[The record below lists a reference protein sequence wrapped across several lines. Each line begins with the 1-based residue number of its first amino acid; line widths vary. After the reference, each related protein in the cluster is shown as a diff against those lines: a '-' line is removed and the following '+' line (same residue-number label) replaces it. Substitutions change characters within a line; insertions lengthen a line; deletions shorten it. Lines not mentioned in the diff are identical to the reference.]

1 MSSTA
6 SAAAPPQP
14 APPFTP
20 QHQEPPGL
28 DRAMDPPP
36 KHLGEAYRPAEKLA
50 GKVALVTGG
59 DSGIGRAVAV
69 LYAKEGADVAI
80 VHLPAEQAD
89 ADDAKREIEAFGRR
103 CLLLAGDVSDFA
115 FCESAAAR
123 TVSELG
129 GLNVLVNNA
138 AVMQLS
144 ESIADLSVEQFRR
157 TFEVN
162 VVGYFQMAKAA
173 VPHMS
178 AGDCVVQTG
187 SIAGMGPYASG
198 PDYAATKAAIHSL
211 TQSLGKQL
219 LKSKGIRVNCVAP
232 GPVWTPLNASA
243 RPAENM
249 ASYGDDNP
257 MGRPAQPEEL
267 APAYVYLA
275 SAADSGFVNGAI
287 LQVSGGQGG

>member
-1 MSSTA
+1 MSNS
-6 SAAAPPQP
+6 SGQVAPPQP

-20 QHQEPPGL
+20 QKQDPPGL
-28 DRAMDPPP
+28 DRKMDPPP
-36 KHLGEAYRPAEKLA
+36 KHLGEAYRPAGKLE
-50 GKVALVTGG
+50 GKVTLITGG

-80 VHLPAEQAD
+80 VHLPAEQPD

-103 CLLLAGDVSDFA
+103 CVTIAGDVADPG
-115 FCESAAAR
+115 FCESAVGR
-123 TVSELG
+123 TVKELG

-144 ESIADLSVEQFRR
+144 EDIAELSVEQFRR

-162 VVGYFQMAKAA
+162 IVGYFQMAKAA
-173 VPHMS
+173 VPHLS
-178 AGDCVVQTG
+178 AGDCIIQTG
-187 SIAGMGPYASG
+187 SIAGMGPFASG
-198 PDYAATKAAIHSL
+198 LDYAATKAAIHSF

-219 LKSKGIRVNCVAP
+219 LKSRGVRVNCVAP

-243 RPAENM
+243 RPADGM